1 MNSKFKTITGYFRV
15 VCAAVT
21 MTAIAAIPSVSQAMD
36 WYGGLS
42 LGQARHEATGG
53 DLLGPGFTSAPVD
66 GNDRGGKAFVGMVLW
81 DKYVGAEFGY
91 VDLGQATVE
100 SGSAR
105 ATSRSKGYTAALAGL
120 IPFTDRF
127 GLLLKLGFYGAQ
139 TYLATSGAGAPPSMN
154 GSDLNPFGGMGVQ
167 YDFSKSLGARIEVER
182 YNAGSLGSPYINLI
196 SAGVVYRFGK

>member
-1 MNSKFKTITGYFRV
+1 MNCNFKTITGYFRV
-15 VCAAVT
+15 VCVAAAAMG
-21 MTAIAAIPSVSQAMD
+21 MTAIPSVSHAMD

-53 DLLGPGFTSAPVD
+53 DLLGPNFSSAPVD
-66 GNDRGGKAFVGMVLW
+66 GNANGWKAFAGMSLW
-81 DKYVGAEFGY
+81 DKYIGAEFGY
-91 VDLGQATVE
+91 VDLGHATAQ

-105 ATSRSKGYTAALAGL
+105 ATSKAIGYTAAIAGL
-120 IPFTDRF
+120 IPFGERF
-127 GLLLKLGFYGAQ
+127 GLLLKLGLVGTH
-139 TYLATSGAGAPPSMN
+139 TYVSTSGPGVPPSAN

-196 SAGVVYRFGK
+196 SAGVIYRFGK

>member
-1 MNSKFKTITGYFRV
+1 MNSNFKTITGYFRA
-15 VCAAVT
+15 VCVT
-21 MTAIAAIPSVSQAMD
+21 VTTLGLTAIPSVTHAMD

-53 DLLGPGFTSAPVD
+53 DLLGAGFTGAPVD
-66 GNDRGGKAFVGMVLW
+66 GNHSGGKAFVGMMLW

-91 VDLGQATVE
+91 VNLGQATAE
-100 SGSAR
+100 SGSVR
-105 ATSRSKGYTAALAGL
+105 ATSKSKGYTAALAGL
-120 IPFTDRF
+120 IPFTDQF

-139 TYLATSGAGAPPSMN
+139 TDLTTSGAGAPPSSH

-167 YDFSKSLGARIEVER
+167 YDFSKSLGARVEVER

-196 SAGVVYRFGK
+196 SAGVIYRFGK

>member
-1 MNSKFKTITGYFRV
+1 MNSIFKTITGYYRG
-15 VCAAVT
+15 VCAAVAT
-21 MTAIAAIPSVSQAMD
+21 MVMMASPSVSHAMD

-91 VDLGQATVE
+91 LDLGQATVE

-120 IPFTDRF
+120 IPFTDQL

-139 TYLATSGAGAPPSMN
+139 TYVATSGAGAPPSMN

-167 YDFSKSLGARIEVER
+167 YDFSKNLGARIEVER